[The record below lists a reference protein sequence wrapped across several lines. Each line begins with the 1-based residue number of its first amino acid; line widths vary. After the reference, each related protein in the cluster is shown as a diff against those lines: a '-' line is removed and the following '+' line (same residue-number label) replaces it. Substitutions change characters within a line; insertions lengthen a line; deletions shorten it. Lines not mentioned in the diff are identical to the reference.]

1 VADLSA
7 LTPGTW
13 NVDAAHSRVGFTV
26 RHLMVSK
33 VRGSFTTFSGAVT
46 VGEDK
51 LASSVVA
58 EVQMASIATGDDNR
72 DNHLRT
78 GDFFDVAA
86 HPTMTFRS
94 TGITADGGDYVL
106 AGELTIKGI
115 TKPVTFELEFE
126 GVSPDPWGGTRA
138 GFSAETE
145 ISRKEWGLEYNAVLE
160 TGGVVISDKVKL
172 ELDIQVV
179 KAG

>member
-1 VADLSA
+1 MADLSA

-179 KAG
+179 KVG

>member
-1 VADLSA
+1 MADLSA

-58 EVQMASIATGDDNR
+58 EVQMGSIATGDDNR

-172 ELDIQVV
+172 ELDVQVV

>member
-1 VADLSA
+1 MADLSA

-13 NVDAAHSRVGFTV
+13 TVDAAHSRVGFTV

-33 VRGSFTTFSGAVT
+33 VRGSFTKFSGSVT

-51 LASSVVA
+51 LASTVVA
-58 EVQMASIATGDDNR
+58 EVDMTSIATGDDNR

-115 TKPVTFELEFE
+115 SQPVTFELEFE

-145 ISRKEWGLEYNAVLE
+145 ISRKDWGLEYNAVLE

>member
-1 VADLSA
+1 MADLST

-33 VRGSFTTFSGAVT
+33 VRGSFTAFSGAVT

-94 TGITADGGDYVL
+94 TGITADGGDYLL

-115 TKPVTFELEFE
+115 TKSVTFELEFE

-145 ISRKEWGLEYNAVLE
+145 ISRKDWGLEYNAVLE

-179 KAG
+179 KAA

>member
-1 VADLSA
+1 MADLSA